1 MVYTPKMVPP
11 TQAAINTTSRMRVNV
26 QFRVF
31 GLLCLSTSTAGL
43 SASGFRCDRGTRG
56 CFAGLVGLVGFVG
69 FVCFAGC
76 SEATGVVGVGWV
88 GLAPFAG
95 RGFRTRGPFGV
106 AGVASGCWDTF
117 RTVRLAGRPAPA
129 DCGEDDCAA
138 LAGRTAGFAFADF
151 DPFAGCWA
159 AGVMRFDRR
168 FRRISAG
175 DSGSFSDSDSNWWLC
190 LPIGSLLLL
199 VAGQEIS
206 QAINSFR

>member
-11 TQAAINTTSRMRVNV
+11 TQAAINATSRMRVNV
-26 QFRVF
+26 QVRVF

-56 CFAGLVGLVGFVG
+56 CFAGLAGLVGFAG
-69 FVCFAGC
+69 FAGC
-76 SEATGVVGVGWV
+76 SEATGVAGVGWV
-88 GLAPFAG
+88 GLVPFAG

-106 AGVASGCWDTF
+106 AGAASAGCWDTF

-138 LAGRTAGFAFADF
+138 LVGRTAGFAFADF